1 MKSSS
6 KLYKPRHVDN
16 PPKNLVDDTSEWTT
30 VQNTKTKKPESK
42 SKVHEKKRRN
52 LEYRLNKT
60 INEYLDKS
68 DERNSKVFVMNL
80 LDKNIQVKAESKLK
94 YQLNKILSEL
104 EKNYE
109 SIKTARSFGYFNKV
123 KGYVDNNIN
132 KLNKL
137 VNEENF
143 HLHIGSG
150 LLLNSEGELLSEL
163 DEYKDEME
171 KYNKHLQDLESKK
184 QAAEEET
191 LKKLEAEKAKTVR
204 HVIKADSAK
213 IQTGKS
219 FASLFK

>member
-143 HLHIGSG
+143 HQHIGCG

-184 QAAEEET
+184 QAEEEEA